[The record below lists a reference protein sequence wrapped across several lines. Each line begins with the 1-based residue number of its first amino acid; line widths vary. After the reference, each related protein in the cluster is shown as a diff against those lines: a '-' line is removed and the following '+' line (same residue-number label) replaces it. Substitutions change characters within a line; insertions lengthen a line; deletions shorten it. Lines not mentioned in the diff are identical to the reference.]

1 MQNYDEQSQVYDYRG
16 KRGLVLLRVSTE
28 EQEKKYGF
36 PSQLR
41 SIREK
46 LIEPRGIRILDEE
59 KYIKRDTY
67 TGMEF
72 REREVLTEILEMA
85 KRREFDVLVMDV
97 LDRLGRV
104 GLPREIYRAELLMHG
119 VRILTTKAEEHA
131 DDDSLM
137 GQMIRLLHGFKS
149 EEERND
155 IIRRTQNGKRER
167 VLKDHKLL
175 GNHPSKYGWKFAD
188 EDKGAYILDE
198 DPIKIPLDGTILHK
212 ENGEAWT
219 RAEVRRGMFEW
230 IEQGW
235 TIRVIAAYLTSQHI
249 PTYAGDKWDSRLVK
263 IVLHKRSLN
272 LTSDQPILAYGYIIV
287 MDENNEPYTE
297 TYIADM
303 IFALRDKGM
312 DDSKIAMFLNQKHI
326 PTGRESTW
334 LPTTV
339 GQMLADEF
347 VIGRAAMFAR
357 QYVNE
362 PGGKKRVSERPE
374 EEKIYL
380 PDGVVPP
387 ILVTG
392 DGKPDIALFE
402 RVQKRKK
409 ANQTGAPRNNHHPDK
424 YLLRGGYITCGYCG
438 SIMRAASV
446 ERARNG
452 QLRYRYWC
460 INNAFTANKC
470 EGKGN
475 RISAHIA
482 DNYAWSKA
490 VEIIRDPSQ
499 VDIKLEARRKADP
512 NAARRQMITEELAK
526 VRARQKRLRD
536 RLEDEDMDDD
546 TYADV
551 KLRLQKLAELKRG
564 YEHELAI
571 ESNIHEE
578 WEKEQDQLNN
588 FHRKCE
594 EYREKIDDPDYEP
607 DYDFKREAVE
617 FFGIIVRVRKGRDGG
632 RMEAESNPPTLV
644 SNGTVIPI

>member
-1 MQNYDEQSQVYDYRG
+1 
-16 KRGLVLLRVSTE
+16 
-28 EQEKKYGF
+28 
-36 PSQLR
+36 
-41 SIREK
+41 
-46 LIEPRGIRILDEE
+46 
-59 KYIKRDTY
+59 
-67 TGMEF
+67 
-72 REREVLTEILEMA
+72 
-85 KRREFDVLVMDV
+85 
-97 LDRLGRV
+97 
-104 GLPREIYRAELLMHG
+104 
-119 VRILTTKAEEHA
+119 
-131 DDDSLM
+131 
-137 GQMIRLLHGFKS
+137 
-149 EEERND
+149 
-155 IIRRTQNGKRER
+155 
-167 VLKDHKLL
+167 
-175 GNHPSKYGWKFAD
+175 
-188 EDKGAYILDE
+188 
-198 DPIKIPLDGTILHK
+198 
-212 ENGEAWT
+212 
-219 RAEVRRGMFEW
+219 
-230 IEQGW
+230 
-235 TIRVIAAYLTSQHI
+235 
-249 PTYAGDKWDSRLVK
+249 
-263 IVLHKRSLN
+263 
-272 LTSDQPILAYGYIIV
+272 

-312 DDSKIAMFLNQKHI
+312 DDSKSAMFLNQKHI

-402 RVQKRKK
+402 RVQKRKQ

-512 NAARRQMITEELAK
+512 NADRRQMITEELAK
-526 VRARQKRLRD
+526 VKARQKRLRD